1 MQWTALLRKKSGL
14 TLIELMVA
22 LVICTLLVGA
32 VYRTFINQGKTYTIQ
47 DNVVDMQQSARFAI
61 DRMTRE
67 IRVAGFGGVARVLPV
82 QFGAV
87 TLNNIINPDTPVP
100 GALSIVGAGTD
111 AASLT
116 APAARPDTQIIVST
130 LTDSQGNPLF
140 DTNARRYLSIDGLE
154 CHEIASIASNTN
166 TITLK
171 DSLLY
176 NHAVNTSV
184 YAVRMITY
192 QVVNQGG
199 TPQLARDDNTGQ
211 GSQPEADYIETI
223 QFAYYDATG
232 NITTAP
238 NARMIK
244 VSLTART
251 PQSDPDLKG
260 GDGYRRRNL
269 STYVQMKDIGL
280 DQQQGGV

>member
-1 MQWTALLRKKSGL
+1 MRWTALLRKKSGL

-67 IRVAGFGGVARVLPV
+67 IRVAGFGGVARLLPV
-82 QFGAV
+82 QFGTV
-87 TLNNIINPDTPVP
+87 TLSSIITPVSR
-100 GALSIVGAGTD
+100 GLSIVGAGTD

-116 APAARPDTQIIVST
+116 TPAARPDNQIIVST

-140 DTNARRYLSIDGLE
+140 DTNARRYLSVDGLE
-154 CHEIASIASNTN
+154 CHEIASIDSNTN

-176 NHAVNTSV
+176 NHTANTSV

-192 QVVNQGG
+192 VVPVGS
-199 TPQLARDDNTGQ
+199 TQLMRDDNTGQ
-211 GSQPEADYIETI
+211 GSQTEADNIESI

-232 NITTAP
+232 TITTAP